1 MYQTVA
7 LCFFVFT
14 VITAIHTFQ
23 IDPFNV
29 TSSTVA
35 SPNNPSTVNTVFDVS
50 IAGGKRDLMATLLQ
64 GQVEELKLRCDIA
77 FNTLSLSSDLTVQGN
92 CTVVYSGIDLLNP
105 RMPTPINFLQNG
117 ASCFNFRIIEND
129 NRLGLRGQ
137 FWDSLSPHVV
147 TLLHQLTIPIR
158 NGPALDV
165 CIPFGNEASHLGS
178 VDRVELALEGSI
190 ASDVVVQNMC
200 SQPIVSCWHT
210 ISSIGEID
218 LQELSVGDK
227 IEIRVTCQNYN
238 SLPAT
243 TENIIATLAFDT
255 SIAVIDSS
263 SLVCVNTKSRIA
275 IGGVLAFTAT
285 LDENEEVSCSVI
297 VGMVGPGQID
307 NIGAAIVTDAREDP
321 PIRSNEG
328 SSVQGTAAFCE
339 PPTLSS
345 INVGGQDPTVPVQT
359 SCQSHA
365 RCFRLVQENDCI
377 FASNCVDNVCAVFCH
392 DRFECILD
400 PLCANSFWDQSDI

>member
-1 MYQTVA
+1 
-7 LCFFVFT
+7 LNSGNFFIANGIADNGT
-14 VITAIHTFQ
+14 CILRY
-23 IDPFNV
+23 
-29 TSSTVA
+29 
-35 SPNNPSTVNTVFDVS
+35 
-50 IAGGKRDLMATLLQ
+50 AGGTQPEDTLT
-64 GQVEELKLRCDIA
+64 
-77 FNTLSLSSDLTVQGN
+77 N
-92 CTVVYSGIDLLNP
+92 
-105 RMPTPINFLQNG
+105 PINFLQNG
-117 ASCFNFRIIEND
+117 ASCYNFHISLND
-129 NRLGLRGQ
+129 GIFEARAHFR
-137 FWDSLSPHVV
+137 DSFTDEIV
-147 TLLHQLTIPIR
+147 TLSELVSVFLFMPP
-158 NGPALDV
+158 GVDV
-165 CIPFGNEASHLGS
+165 CIPYGNQAGKLEAVDLVEVEIRS
-178 VDRVELALEGSI
+178 VQYRTDAAFSYI
-190 ASDVVVQNMC
+190 C